1 MSFSC
6 KKVELQRVANAA
18 MMIKGLMMIRD
29 FLVASIRSSRRI
41 APVFLMAVSVVLAG
55 PLASETSSFSGKVSR
70 VTDGDTFHLSG
81 LDPAI
86 RVWGLDAPER
96 KQVGGSEATRSMRG
110 LITGATLDCRVR
122 DIDRYQRIV
131 AQCFLPDGRDIAA
144 EMIRMGV
151 ATEYCRYSG
160 GYYRTC

>member
-1 MSFSC
+1 
-6 KKVELQRVANAA
+6 
-18 MMIKGLMMIRD
+18 MMIKALMMIRD
-29 FLVASIRSSRRI
+29 VLVAAIRSSRRYMS
-41 APVFLMAVSVVLAG
+41 VFVLASTMVLAG
-55 PLASETSSFSGKVSR
+55 PLAAETSSFSGKVSR
-70 VTDGDTFHLSG
+70 VTDGDTFHLSE

-96 KQVGGSEATRSMRG
+96 KQVGGSEATRAMRG
-110 LITGATLDCRVR
+110 LITGATLDCQVR

-151 ATEYCRYSG
+151 ATEYCRYSR
-160 GYYRTC
+160 GYYETC

>member
-6 KKVELQRVANAA
+6 KKVDSQRVANARV
-18 MMIKGLMMIRD
+18 MIKGLMMIRD
-29 FLVASIRSSRRI
+29 VLVAAICSSRRY
-41 APVFLMAVSVVLAG
+41 VSVFVLASSMVLAG
-55 PLASETSSFSGKVSR
+55 ALAAETSSVSGKVSR

-81 LDPAI
+81 LAPAI

-96 KQVGGSEATRSMRG
+96 KQTGGSEATRAIRS
-110 LITGATLDCRVR
+110 LITGATLDCQVR

-151 ATEYCRYSG
+151 ATEYCRYSR
-160 GYYRTC
+160 GYYQTC

>member
-1 MSFSC
+1 
-6 KKVELQRVANAA
+6 
-18 MMIKGLMMIRD
+18 MIRNV
-29 FLVASIRSSRRI
+29 LVTSCRASRRC
-41 APVFLMAVSVVLAG
+41 ASVLVLALG
-55 PLASETSSFSGKVSR
+55 MVFADHLTAETNAISGMVSH
-70 VTDGDTFHLSG
+70 VTDGDTFHFSG

-96 KQVGGSEATRSMRG
+96 KQAGGSEATRAMRS
-110 LITGATLDCRVR
+110 LISGATLECRVR
-122 DIDRYQRIV
+122 DIDRYQRLV

>member
-1 MSFSC
+1 M
-6 KKVELQRVANAA
+6 
-18 MMIKGLMMIRD
+18 
-29 FLVASIRSSRRI
+29 
-41 APVFLMAVSVVLAG
+41 VFAG
-55 PLASETSSFSGKVSR
+55 PLTAETNSVSGTVSH

-96 KQVGGSEATRSMRG
+96 KQAGGSEATRALRS
-110 LITGATLDCRVR
+110 LITGTTLDCQVR

-160 GYYRTC
+160 GYYQTC

>member
-6 KKVELQRVANAA
+6 NRVELQRVANAA

-29 FLVASIRSSRRI
+29 ILVASLRSGRRI
-41 APVFLMAVSVVLAG
+41 ASVSLLAVSLVLSG
-55 PLASETSSFSGKVSR
+55 PLAAETSSVSGKVSR

-81 LDPAI
+81 LAPAI

-96 KQVGGSEATRSMRG
+96 KQVGGSQATRAMRD
-110 LITGATLDCRVR
+110 LITGTTLDCRVR
-122 DIDRYQRIV
+122 DIDRYHRIV

-151 ATEYCRYSG
+151 ATEYCRYSR
-160 GYYRTC
+160 GYYQTC

>member
-1 MSFSC
+1 
-6 KKVELQRVANAA
+6 
-18 MMIKGLMMIRD
+18 MIRD
-29 FLVASIRSSRRI
+29 VVLTSIRASRRC
-41 APVFLMAVSVVLAG
+41 ASVFVLALSMVLAG
-55 PLASETSSFSGKVSR
+55 PLAAETNSVSGTVSR

-96 KQVGGSEATRSMRG
+96 KQAGGSEATRALRS
-110 LITGATLDCRVR
+110 LITGTTLDCQFR

-160 GYYRTC
+160 GYYQTC

>member
-1 MSFSC
+1 
-6 KKVELQRVANAA
+6 
-18 MMIKGLMMIRD
+18 MIRNV
-29 FLVASIRSSRRI
+29 LVTSVRASRRC
-41 APVFLMAVSVVLAG
+41 ASVFVLALSMVLAG
-55 PLASETSSFSGKVSR
+55 PLAAETSSFSGKVSR

-96 KQVGGSEATRSMRG
+96 KQVGGSEAKRAMRS
-110 LITGATLDCRVR
+110 LIIGATLDCQVR
-122 DIDRYQRIV
+122 DTDRYHRIV

-151 ATEYCRYSG
+151 ATEYCRYSR
-160 GYYRTC
+160 GYYQTC

>member
-1 MSFSC
+1 
-6 KKVELQRVANAA
+6 
-18 MMIKGLMMIRD
+18 MIRNV
-29 FLVASIRSSRRI
+29 LVTSIRASRRC
-41 APVFLMAVSVVLAG
+41 ASVFVLALSMVLAG
-55 PLASETSSFSGKVSR
+55 PLAAETSSVSGTVSR

-96 KQVGGSEATRSMRG
+96 KQAGGSEATRSMRG
-110 LITGATLDCRVR
+110 LITGATLDCQVR

-131 AQCFLPDGRDIAA
+131 AQCFLPDGRDIAT